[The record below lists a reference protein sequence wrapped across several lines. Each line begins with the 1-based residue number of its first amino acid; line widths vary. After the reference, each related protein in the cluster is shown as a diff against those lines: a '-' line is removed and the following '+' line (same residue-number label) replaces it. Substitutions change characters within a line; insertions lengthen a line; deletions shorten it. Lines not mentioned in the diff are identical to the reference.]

1 MRLRALEGLRPTPAT
16 ATAVAAVPYDVV
28 DTEEA
33 RALAEGNVSSLLHVT
48 RAEIDFPPGTD
59 PHSDAVYR
67 RAAENL
73 RRLEREGALV
83 REPGPCLYVYRLTMG
98 SHQQTGLAALCHIDD
113 YAADIIR
120 KHEKT
125 RRDKEDDRTRTAHE
139 LNAHVEPVFLAYRDD
154 PAIGRLTQWAQAA
167 APLFDLVAPD
177 GVRHTLWRVAG
188 ADTFVSAFAKVPVA
202 YVADGHHRSASAARV
217 GQERRAAN
225 PRHTGNEPYN
235 WFPAVIF
242 PASHL
247 RILAYNRR
255 ALDLNGL
262 SESAFLDA
270 LRQITSVTEGAPA
283 EPRHSGETSMFLG
296 ARWYAVALPPPD
308 SGDPVARLDVSV
320 LQDRVL
326 GPILGIDDPRTSG
339 RIEFIGGIRG
349 AGELEKRVRADG
361 GVAFS
366 MAPVTMDQLMAV
378 ADAGRILPPKSTW
391 FEPKLRS
398 GFFIHP
404 LD

>member
-1 MRLRALEGLRPTPAT
+1 MRVRALQGLRPTPLT
-16 ATAVAAVPYDVV
+16 APVVVSVPYDVV

-33 RALAEGNVSSLLHVT
+33 RALAEGNPSSLLHVT
-48 RAEIDFPPGTD
+48 RAEIDFPPGVD

-73 RRLEREGALV
+73 SRLEREGALV
-83 REPGPCLYVYRLTMG
+83 HESGPCLYLYRLTMG

-113 YAADIIR
+113 YGADIIR

-154 PAIGRLTQWAQAA
+154 PAIDRLVQWAQAA

-188 ADTFVSAFAKVPVA
+188 AETFVRAFANVPVA

-217 GQERRAAN
+217 GRERRDAN
-225 PRHTGNEPYN
+225 ARHTGEEPYN

-242 PASHL
+242 PASQL

-255 ALDLNGL
+255 VIDLNGR
-262 SESAFLDA
+262 SVDEFLGE
-270 LRQITSVTEGAPA
+270 LRGITAVDEGASP
-283 EPRHSGETSMFLG
+283 EPRATGEVSMFLDN
-296 ARWYAVALPPPD
+296 RWHCVQLPAPASD
-308 SGDPVARLDVSV
+308 DPVARLDVSV
-320 LQDRVL
+320 LQDRIL
-326 GPILGIDDPRTSG
+326 GPILGIDDPRTSQ
-339 RIEFIGGIRG
+339 RVEFIGGIRG
-349 AGELEKRVRADG
+349 TGELEKRVREQG

-366 MAPVTMDQLMAV
+366 MAPVTMGQLMSV

>member
-1 MRLRALEGLRPTPAT
+1 LRPTPAT
-16 ATAVAAVPYDVV
+16 APAVAAVPYDVV

-33 RALAEGNVSSLLHVT
+33 RALAEGNGSSLLHVT

-67 RAAENL
+67 HAAESL

-83 REPGPCLYVYRLTMG
+83 REQGPCLYLYRLTMG
-98 SHQQTGLAALCHIDD
+98 PHQQTGLAGLCHIED
-113 YAADIIR
+113 YASDVIR

-154 PAIGRLTQWAQAA
+154 PTIDRLTQWAQEA

-188 ADTFVSAFAKVPVA
+188 ADTFVAAFAKVPVA

-242 PASHL
+242 PASQL

-262 SESAFLDA
+262 SEPAFLDA
-270 LRQITSVTEGAPA
+270 LRKIAPVTEGAPP
-283 EPRHSGETSMFLG
+283 EPRGPGRVSMRLGE
-296 ARWYAVALPPPD
+296 RWYDVGLPEPD
-308 SGDPVARLDVSV
+308 SDDPVARLDVSV

-326 GPILGIDDPRTSG
+326 APLLGIDDPRTSE

-349 AGELEKRVRADG
+349 TPELERRVREGG

>member
-1 MRLRALEGLRPTPAT
+1 MRLRALQGLRPTPAT
-16 ATAVAAVPYDVV
+16 APAVAAVPYDVV

-33 RALAEGNVSSLLHVT
+33 RALAEGNPLSLLHVT
-48 RAEIDFPPGTD
+48 RAEIDFPEGTD

-67 RAAENL
+67 RATENL
-73 RRLEREGALV
+73 HRLEREGALI
-83 REPGPCLYVYRLTMG
+83 REKGPCLYLYRLTMG
-98 SHQQTGLAALCHIDD
+98 AHQQTGLAGLFHIDD
-113 YAADIIR
+113 YAADVIR
-120 KHEKT
+120 KHERT

-154 PAIGRLTQWAQAA
+154 PAVDRLVQWAQAA

-188 ADTFVSAFAKVPVA
+188 VDTFIGAFAKVPVA

-225 PRHTGNEPYN
+225 PRHTGEEPYN

-242 PASHL
+242 PASQL

-255 ALDLNGL
+255 ALDLNGH
-262 SESAFLDA
+262 SEAAFLDA
-270 LRQITSVTEGAPA
+270 LRKVAPVAAGASP
-283 EPRHSGETSMFLG
+283 EPRGPGEVSMYLGET
-296 ARWYAVALPPPD
+296 WYSVELPGPASD
-308 SGDPVARLDVSV
+308 DPVARLDVSV

-326 GPILGIDDPRTSG
+326 GPILGIDDPRTSQ

-349 AGELEKRVRADG
+349 TGELEARVRAHG

-366 MAPVTMDQLMAV
+366 MAPVTMAQLMSV

-398 GFFIHP
+398 GFFIHT

>member
-1 MRLRALEGLRPTPAT
+1 MRLRALQGLRPTPET
-16 ATAVAAVPYDVV
+16 APAVAAVPYDVV

-33 RALAEGNVSSLLHVT
+33 RALAEGNPRSLLHVT

-59 PHSDAVYR
+59 PHSEAVYR

-73 RRLEREGALV
+73 HRLEREGALV
-83 REPGPCLYVYRLTMG
+83 RENGPCLYLYRLTMG
-98 SHQQTGLAALCHIDD
+98 SHQQTGLAGLFHIDD
-113 YAADIIR
+113 YGADVIR

-154 PAIGRLTQWAQAA
+154 PAIDRLVQWAQAA

-188 ADTFVSAFAKVPVA
+188 ADTFVRAFGKVPVA

-217 GQERRAAN
+217 GHERRAAN
-225 PRHTGNEPYN
+225 PRHTGEEPYN

-242 PASHL
+242 PASQL

-255 ALDLNGL
+255 VLDLNGL
-262 SESAFLDA
+262 TEAAFLDA
-270 LRQITSVTEGAPA
+270 LRSVTSVTSGAAP
-283 EPRHSGETSMFLG
+283 EPRGPGEVSMSLG
-296 ARWYAVALPPPD
+296 GRWHAVALPQPASD
-308 SGDPVARLDVSV
+308 DPVARLDVSV
-320 LQDRVL
+320 LQDRIL
-326 GPILGIDDPRTSG
+326 GPILGIDDPRTSQ

-349 AGELEKRVRADG
+349 TGELEKRVREHG

-366 MAPVTMDQLMAV
+366 MAPVTMAQLMSV

>member
-1 MRLRALEGLRPTPAT
+1 MRLRALQGLRPTPAT
-16 ATAVAAVPYDVV
+16 APAVAAVPYDVV

-33 RALAEGNVSSLLHVT
+33 RALAEGNPLSLLHVT
-48 RAEIDFPPGTD
+48 RAEIDFPEGTD

-67 RAAENL
+67 RASENL
-73 RRLEREGALV
+73 HRLEREGALI
-83 REPGPCLYVYRLTMG
+83 REKGPCLYLYRLTMG
-98 SHQQTGLAALCHIDD
+98 PHQQTGLAGLFHIDD
-113 YAADIIR
+113 YASDVIR
-120 KHEKT
+120 KHERT

-154 PAIGRLTQWAQAA
+154 PAIDRLVQWAQAA

-188 ADTFVSAFAKVPVA
+188 VDTFIGAFGKVPVA

-217 GQERRAAN
+217 GQERRSAN
-225 PRHTGNEPYN
+225 PRHTGEEPYN

-242 PASHL
+242 PASQL

-255 ALDLNGL
+255 VLDLNGH
-262 SESAFLDA
+262 SAAAFLDA
-270 LRQITSVTEGAPA
+270 LREVAPVTAGAPP
-283 EPRHSGETSMFLG
+283 EPRGPGEVSMYLGET
-296 ARWYAVALPPPD
+296 WYSVALPGPASD
-308 SGDPVARLDVSV
+308 DPVARLDVSV
-320 LQDRVL
+320 LQDRIL
-326 GPILGIDDPRTSG
+326 GPVLGIDDPRTSQ

-349 AGELEKRVRADG
+349 TGELEARVRAHG

-366 MAPVTMDQLMAV
+366 MAPVTMAQLMSV

-398 GFFIHP
+398 GFFIHA

>member
-1 MRLRALEGLRPTPAT
+1 MRLKALEGLRPTPAT
-16 ATAVAAVPYDVV
+16 APAVAAVPYDVV

-33 RALAEGNVSSLLHVT
+33 RRLAEGNPWSLLHVT

-59 PHSDAVYR
+59 PHSDIVYR

-73 RRLEREGALV
+73 QTLERDGVLV
-83 REPGPCLYVYRLTMG
+83 NESGPCVYLYRLTMG
-98 SHQQTGLAALCHIDD
+98 PHEQTGLAGLFHIDD
-113 YAADIIR
+113 YASDVIR

-154 PAIGRLTQWAQAA
+154 PNIDRLVQWAQAA
-167 APLFDLVAPD
+167 APMFDLVAPD

-188 ADTFVSAFAKVPVA
+188 AETFVRAFANVPVA

-217 GQERRAAN
+217 GHERRQAN
-225 PRHTGNEPYN
+225 PKHSGNEPYN

-242 PASHL
+242 PASQL
-247 RILAYNRR
+247 MILPYNRR
-255 ALDLNGL
+255 VVDLNGL
-262 SESAFLDA
+262 STQEFIDGLRAITPVQESQF
-270 LRQITSVTEGAPA
+270 QQPGGT
-283 EPRHSGETSMFLG
+283 GEVAMFLG
-296 ARWYAVALPPPD
+296 TRWYTFPLPRTD
-308 SGDPVARLDVSV
+308 TNDPVARLDVSV
-320 LQDRVL
+320 LQDRIL
-326 GPILGIDDPRTSG
+326 GPMLGIDDPRTSQ

-349 AGELEKRVRADG
+349 TGELQKRVEEHG

-366 MAPVTMDQLMAV
+366 MAPVTMDQLMSV
-378 ADAGRILPPKSTW
+378 ADSGRSLPPKSTW

-398 GFFIHP
+398 GFFIHT
-404 LD
+404 LG